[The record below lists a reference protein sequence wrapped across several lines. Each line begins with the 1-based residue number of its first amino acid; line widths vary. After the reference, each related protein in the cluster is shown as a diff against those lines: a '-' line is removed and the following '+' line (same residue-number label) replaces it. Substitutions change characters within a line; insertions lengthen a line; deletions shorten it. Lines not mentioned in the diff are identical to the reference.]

1 MVSGITS
8 VMGREKRLHV
18 SGPIT
23 LLLKDRA
30 LSIIGE
36 LKDVSVSG
44 LCVEHGCN
52 WLKPGVVVR
61 IQQANLE
68 KQVRVVWVRNIGER
82 IQSGFL
88 YQETFLIS
96 HALAGDEAAFAEL
109 IGPYVHSLR
118 LAIQS
123 ILRNSADADEA
134 MQEALLKVALH
145 LDQFRSGSDLKPWL
159 YRIAIREA
167 LKRLRWNRRH
177 THDLA
182 YNEEERDE
190 AAHTAVEQLADPAGT
205 PAEILERKELA
216 AVITAALNS
225 LNEMYRQI
233 LLACD
238 LHQLPVKEAAGSLGI
253 NIDTANTRLH
263 RARLLMRKRL
273 REHYPQGVCGCD
285 PAVYLS
291 FRRREQCRIQ

>member
-1 MVSGITS
+1 MVSGTKPA
-8 VMGREKRLHV
+8 MGKEKRLPV

-23 LLLKDRA
+23 LLLQDPA
-30 LSIIGE
+30 LSIVGE
-36 LKDVSVSG
+36 LKDVSLSG
-44 LCVEHGCN
+44 LRVEHTCN

-68 KQVRVVWVRNIGER
+68 KKVRVVWVRNFGER
-82 IQSGFL
+82 LQSGLL
-88 YQETFLIS
+88 YHETYLIS

-118 LAIQS
+118 LSVQA

-134 MQEALLKVALH
+134 MQETLLKVALH
-145 LDQFRSGSDLKPWL
+145 LDQFRSGSDFKPWL

-177 THDLA
+177 AHDLA
-182 YNEEERDE
+182 HTDEEGDE
-190 AAHTAVEQLADPAGT
+190 AAQNAVEQLADPAGS
-205 PAEILERKELA
+205 PAEILERKEFA

-225 LNEMYRQI
+225 LSEMYRQI
-233 LLACD
+233 FVACD
-238 LHQLPVKEAAGSLGI
+238 LRQLPVKEAAGLLGI

-273 REHYPQGVCGCD
+273 REHYPEGVRPGR
-285 PAVYLS
+285 PS
-291 FRRREQCRIQ
+291 HRIPGQLTTLP